1 MRSEAVEI
9 LASLGT
15 ALASGFLV
23 GAEREHRQGRS
34 MFGGARTYP
43 LIALTGAV
51 ANLLGDWPLV
61 AFLGVVGGLIAIAY
75 LRDTDRDAEHLGM
88 SSEVAA
94 VLTLALGALCTAR
107 SLPLALGERL
117 TVVAAC
123 ATAVLALLSVK
134 KPLHGVIARIS
145 RDDIYAT
152 TKLLVL
158 AVIVL
163 PLLPQ
168 EDLGPWGALNPRS
181 IGLLVVLI
189 SAMSFAGYV
198 AIRALGPRRGLG
210 LTGFLG
216 GLASSTAVT
225 LSYAGRA
232 RQEPSLT
239 HAYAVAIVL
248 ASATMFPRMLV
259 EIYVVS
265 APLGQ
270 LALQP
275 ALASALGAAL
285 CGAWLYGRAAGR
297 GTRPP
302 DASSESEAPDVSD
315 DIAVKNPFSISQAL
329 RFAAIFTVVL
339 LVARAAQHY
348 YQNAGTYLAAF
359 LSGLADVDAITLSL
373 ARLHARS
380 ELASSTALSAI
391 GLAAATNTASKA
403 ALAGILGGRRLGL
416 LVGASLAVSIVTGL
430 LGFLLLDLAPH

>member
-1 MRSEAVEI
+1 MRPEAVEI

-43 LIALTGAV
+43 LIALTGAI
-51 ANLLGDWPLV
+51 AHLLGNWPLV
-61 AFLGVVGGLIAIAY
+61 AFLGVVGTLIAIAY
-75 LRDTDRDAEHLGM
+75 LRDTHRDAEHLGM

-94 VLTLALGALCTAR
+94 VLTFALGALCTAR
-107 SLPLALGERL
+107 ELPLTLGERL

-123 ATAVLALLSVK
+123 ATAILALLSVK
-134 KPLHGVIARIS
+134 KPLHGVIARVS

-163 PLLPQ
+163 PLLPN
-168 EDLGPWGALNPRS
+168 EDVGPWNALNPRS

-198 AIRALGPRRGLG
+198 AIRILGPRRGLG
-210 LTGFLG
+210 LTGILG

-232 RQEPSLT
+232 RQEPELT

-265 APLGQ
+265 SPLGRM
-270 LALQP
+270 AIYP
-275 ALASALGAAL
+275 ALASALGAGL
-285 CGAWLYGRAAGR
+285 CGAWLYGRR
-297 GTRPP
+297 GPRGSHPSP
-302 DASSESEAPDVSD
+302 HDASGSG
-315 DIAVKNPFSISQAL
+315 DITVKNPFSISQAL
-329 RFAAIFTVVL
+329 RFAALFTAVL
-339 LVARAAQHY
+339 LVARAAQHF
-348 YQNAGTYLAAF
+348 YQDAGTYLASF

-373 ARLHARS
+373 SRLHARG
-380 ELASSTALSAI
+380 ELAPKTALSAI
-391 GLAAATNTASKA
+391 GLAAATNTTSKA
-403 ALAGILGGRRLGL
+403 ALASILGGRRLGL
-416 LVGASLAVSIVTGL
+416 LVGASLAASIVTGL
-430 LGFLLLDLAPH
+430 AGFLLVDFATP

>member
-1 MRSEAVEI
+1 MRAEAVEI

-15 ALASGFLV
+15 ALAAGFLV

-51 ANLLGDWPLV
+51 ANLLGKLPLV
-61 AFLGVVGGLIAIAY
+61 AFLGVVGALLAIAY
-75 LRDTDRDAEHLGM
+75 ARDTTEDVEHLGM

-94 VLTLALGALCTAR
+94 LLTFAIGALCTAR
-107 SLPLALGERL
+107 DLPLDLGERL
-117 TVVAAC
+117 TLVAAS
-123 ATAVLALLSVK
+123 ATSVLALLSLK
-134 KPLHGVIARIS
+134 KPLHGVIARVS

-163 PLLPQ
+163 PLLPD
-168 EDLGPWGALNPRS
+168 EDLGPWDALNPRS

-198 AIRALGPRRGLG
+198 AIRAMGPRKGLG
-210 LTGFLG
+210 LTGILG

-232 RQEPSLT
+232 RQEPALT
-239 HAYAVAIVL
+239 RAYAVAIVL

-265 APLGQ
+265 EPLG
-270 LALQP
+270 
-275 ALASALGAAL
+275 ALAVYPVVGSALGAGL
-285 CGAWLYGRAAGR
+285 CGLWLYSRARGRR
-297 GTRPP
+297 TTSPP
-302 DASSESEAPDVSD
+302 PAEGGEHELE
-315 DIAVKNPFSISQAL
+315 VKNPFSISQAL
-329 RFAAIFTVVL
+329 RFAAMFTVVL
-339 LVARAAQHY
+339 VVAKAAQHY
-348 YQNAGTYLAAF
+348 FQDAGTYLAAF

-373 ARLHARS
+373 SRLHARG
-380 ELASSTALSAI
+380 ELRTETALSAI

-403 ALAGILGGRRLGL
+403 VLAGVLGGRRLGT
-416 LVGASLAVSIVTGL
+416 LVGVSLAVGIACGVAGFAILRL
-430 LGFLLLDLAPH
+430 LPG